1 MRGMSLNFRCLWGRS
16 PHKHLKF
23 KAPYILERLKG
34 RMTTQK
40 DPTVPTTPGGLTEA
54 HYRDLFEFAPISLW
68 EEDYSQ
74 VKCYLN
80 KLRKAGVTDL
90 HVYLDEHPE
99 VVTECMACIVVL
111 DVNRKTLELFG
122 ASDQAHLV
130 ANLNRIFRDDMRLH
144 FQEELLDMW
153 AGRLSY
159 EREGVNYSLNGTA
172 IDINLHWT
180 ALPGYEE
187 SLERV
192 LVSITDI
199 TARKK
204 AERYLTYLGT
214 HDVLTGLYNR
224 AFFEEERERLENG
237 RRFPVSILIC
247 DLDGLKVVNDTYGH
261 AAGDELLRRAA
272 EVIKTSFRTEDVV
285 ARLGGDEFGIILA
298 ETNESTALSSI
309 ERIHQLIEMN
319 NNFYQGPRLA
329 ISIGSSTGEKGTH
342 LVDIQRMADD
352 RMYQAKRQRN
362 QVGSRTNKSYP
373 P

>member
-1 MRGMSLNFRCLWGRS
+1 
-16 PHKHLKF
+16 
-23 KAPYILERLKG
+23 
-34 RMTTQK
+34 MTTEK
-40 DPTVPTTPGGLTEA
+40 DSSTYPPPGGSDEA
-54 HYRDLFEFAPISLW
+54 HYRVLFEFAPISLW

-80 KLRKAGVTDL
+80 ELRKSGVTDL
-90 HVYLDEHPE
+90 HDYLDEHPE
-99 VVTECMACIVVL
+99 VVTECMALIVVV

-122 ASDQAHLV
+122 AADQAHLL
-130 ANLNRIFRDDMRLH
+130 ANLSKIFRDDMRLH
-144 FQEELLDMW
+144 FQDELLDMW
-153 AGRLSY
+153 DGRLSY
-159 EREGVNYSLNGTA
+159 EREGVNYALNGTP

-187 SLERV
+187 TLERV

-199 TARKK
+199 SARKK

-224 AFFEEERERLENG
+224 GFFEEERDRLESG
-237 RRFPVSILIC
+237 RRFPVSILIG
-247 DLDGLKVVNDTYGH
+247 DLDGLKEVNDTYGH
-261 AAGDELLRRAA
+261 AAGDELLRRAS
-272 EVIKTSFRTEDVV
+272 EVLKASFRTEDVV

-298 ETNESTALSSI
+298 ETNEATALASI
-309 ERIHQLIEMN
+309 ERIQQLIEIN

-329 ISIGSSTGEKGTH
+329 ISIGSSTGEKGAR
-342 LVDIQRMADD
+342 LVDIQRLADD

-362 QVGSRTNKSYP
+362 PGGGRVNKSYP

>member
-1 MRGMSLNFRCLWGRS
+1 
-16 PHKHLKF
+16 
-23 KAPYILERLKG
+23 
-34 RMTTQK
+34 MTTQK
-40 DPTVPTTPGGLTEA
+40 DSPEITGPGSSRET
-54 HYRDLFEFAPISLW
+54 HYRVLFEFAPISLW

-80 KLRKAGVTDL
+80 ELRKAGVTDL

-99 VVTECMACIVVL
+99 AVTECMARIVVL

-130 ANLNRIFRDDMRLH
+130 ANLNRIFRDDMRVH
-144 FQEELLDMW
+144 FQDELLDMW
-153 AGRLSY
+153 TGRISY
-159 EREGVNYSLNGTA
+159 EREGVNYSLNGTP

-187 SLERV
+187 LLERV

-199 TARKK
+199 SARKK

-237 RRFPVSILIC
+237 RRFPVSILIG
-247 DLDGLKVVNDTYGH
+247 DLDGLKEVNDTFGH
-261 AAGDELLRRAA
+261 AAGDELLRRSA
-272 EVIKTSFRTEDVV
+272 EVLKASFRTEDVV

-298 ETNESTALSSI
+298 ETNELTALGSI
-309 ERIHQLIEMN
+309 ERIQQLIEMN

-329 ISIGSSTGEKGTH
+329 ISFGSFTGEKGSR
-342 LVDIQRMADD
+342 LVDIQRLADD
-352 RMYQAKRQRN
+352 RMYQSKRQRN
-362 QVGSRTNKSYP
+362 PIGSRVYKSYP

>member
-1 MRGMSLNFRCLWGRS
+1 M
-16 PHKHLKF
+16 
-23 KAPYILERLKG
+23 
-34 RMTTQK
+34 
-40 DPTVPTTPGGLTEA
+40 
-54 HYRDLFEFAPISLW
+54 W

-80 KLRKAGVTDL
+80 ELRESGVTDL
-90 HVYLDEHPE
+90 HVYMEEHPE
-99 VVTECMACIVVL
+99 VVTECMSRIVVL

-122 ASDQAHLV
+122 ATNQAHLV
-130 ANLNRIFRDDMRLH
+130 ANLNKIFRDDMRLH
-144 FQEELLDMW
+144 FQDELLDMW
-153 AGRLSY
+153 VGRLSY
-159 EREGVNYSLNGTA
+159 EREGVNYALNGTP

-187 SLERV
+187 TLERV

-199 TARKK
+199 SARKK

-224 AFFEEERERLENG
+224 AFFEEERERLESG
-237 RRFPVSILIC
+237 RRFPVSILIG
-247 DLDGLKVVNDTYGH
+247 DLDGLKEVNDSYGH

-272 EVIKTSFRTEDVV
+272 EVLKASFRTEDVV

-298 ETNESTALSSI
+298 ETSELTALASI
-309 ERIHQLIEMN
+309 ERIQQLIEMN

-329 ISIGSSTGEKGTH
+329 ISIGSSTGEKGTR
-342 LVDIQRMADD
+342 LVDVQRLADD

-362 QVGSRTNKSYP
+362 PGGGRVNKSYP